1 MSGIYRYRLIQR
13 LLTKSIIEYRMKKGY
28 SVLLI
33 GVSVIKNLIDT
44 HIHTKFSFD
53 GKAKMEEMCQC
64 AITKGLTEICFTEH
78 FSVNNYDPSYE
89 VLDYQK
95 YAEEIERCIGLFGE
109 RITIRK
115 GLEIGETHIKNDVI
129 KSFLMR
135 KDLDYII
142 GSVHNIGIKKLR
154 KHIRGKQKNESYEDY
169 FEELYKSVK
178 FGDMDA
184 LGHFDLMKRY
194 AFDVFGNYDMEV
206 YYDLISSIFDVMI
219 NRNIALEINT
229 SGLISSAKEIF
240 PSIDVLKLYR
250 SKGGE
255 MITVGSDAH
264 RPDMLGNGIED
275 IFKLLKNMGYTSIL
289 SYRKRIPL
297 LKSI

>member
-1 MSGIYRYRLIQR
+1 
-13 LLTKSIIEYRMKKGY
+13 
-28 SVLLI
+28 
-33 GVSVIKNLIDT
+33 
-44 HIHTKFSFD
+44 
-53 GKAKMEEMCQC
+53 
-64 AITKGLTEICFTEH
+64 
-78 FSVNNYDPSYE
+78 
-89 VLDYQK
+89 
-95 YAEEIERCIGLFGE
+95 
-109 RITIRK
+109 
-115 GLEIGETHIKNDVI
+115 
-129 KSFLMR
+129 
-135 KDLDYII
+135 
-142 GSVHNIGIKKLR
+142 
-154 KHIRGKQKNESYEDY
+154 
-169 FEELYKSVK
+169 
-178 FGDMDA
+178 MDA